1 MSKILFTGGSSLV
14 LPGEW
19 KTGDPFTGG
28 TTLSAVVDFSDSA
41 PDSVCTV
48 TQIDTRNFEI
58 YASAKI
64 TATWPKGVHLLRIS
78 RSDANYFPNGDA
90 LVEVLDAVQIEV
102 R

>member
-1 MSKILFTGGSSLV
+1 VSKILFTGGSSFV

-19 KTGDPFTGG
+19 KAGDPFTGA
-28 TTLSAVVDFSDSA
+28 TTLSAVVDFSGSA
-41 PDSVCTV
+41 PNTVCTV

-58 YASAKI
+58 YASAVV

-78 RSDANYFPNGDA
+78 RSDADYFSNGDD
-90 LVEVLDAVQIEV
+90 LVDTLEAVQIEV